1 MIIIRSLFF
10 NSINGDRRYRAED
23 FASYFS
29 KILTNGVFPNSSSNL
44 QVLEKEGMKITVK
57 AGGCNIN
64 GYFGINDIDEV
75 LTCSVANPMTPRTD
89 IVVAR
94 WSLTNREITL
104 VIKHNTIALTRT
116 ADTYEICLAEI
127 TIPAGAASIS
137 QANIKDTRQD
147 TSKCGLVN
155 SLITADST
163 TLFKQF
169 EAQFNNWFNDIKGK
183 LNTDIAGSLQVQ
195 IDKKFEIFLSENL
208 PDIAQRK
215 SNVIY
220 CKITDK
226 VEIGGGNTTIRVSP
240 NLGIKV

>member
-1 MIIIRSLFF
+1 MIRIRSLFF

-23 FASYFS
+23 FASYFA
-29 KILTNGVFPNSSSNL
+29 KILTNGVFPNPSSNL

-64 GYFGINDIDEV
+64 GYFGINYTDEV
-75 LTCSVANPMTPRTD
+75 LTCGVANPMAQRTD

-104 VIKHNTIALTRT
+104 AIKSNTTALTRT
-116 ADTYEICLAEI
+116 TDTYEICLAEI
-127 TIPAGAASIS
+127 TIPAGAASIT

-147 TSKCGLVN
+147 ASKCGLIN
-155 SLITADST
+155 SLMQADTT
-163 TLFKQF
+163 TLFNQF
-169 EAQFNNWFNDIKGK
+169 SSQFNNWFNDIKGK
-183 LNTDIAGSLQVQ
+183 LNADVAGSLQTQ
-195 IDKKFEIFLSENL
+195 IDRKFEIYLSETL
-208 PDIAQRK
+208 PAIAQRK

-226 VEIGGGNTTIRVSP
+226 VTIGGGNTTIRVSP

>member
-1 MIIIRSLFF
+1 M
-10 NSINGDRRYRAED
+10 
-23 FASYFS
+23 
-29 KILTNGVFPNSSSNL
+29 

-64 GYFGINDIDEV
+64 GYFGINDTDEV
-75 LTCSVANPMTPRTD
+75 LTCDVANPMAQRTD

-104 VIKHNTIALTRT
+104 AIKSNTTALTRT

-127 TIPAGAASIS
+127 TIPAGAASVT

-147 TSKCGLVN
+147 ASKCGLIN
-155 SLITADST
+155 SLMQADTT
-163 TLFKQF
+163 TLFNQF
-169 EAQFNNWFNDIKGK
+169 SSQFNNWFDDIKGK
-183 LNTDIAGSLQVQ
+183 LSTDAAGSLQLQ
-195 IDKKFEIFLSENL
+195 INNKLELYISETL
-208 PDIAQRK
+208 PVIAQRK
-215 SNVIY
+215 QNTIY

-226 VEIGGGNTTIRVSP
+226 VSGGSSNTTIRVSP